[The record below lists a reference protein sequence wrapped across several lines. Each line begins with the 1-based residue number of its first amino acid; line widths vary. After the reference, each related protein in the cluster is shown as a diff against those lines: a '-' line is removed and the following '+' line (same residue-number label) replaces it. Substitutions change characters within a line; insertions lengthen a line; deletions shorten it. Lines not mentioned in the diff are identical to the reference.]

1 MHHGVDDRISFVE
14 TTFLD
19 GIDDVFDLI
28 VSNPPYVKTTDKPAL
43 TPAVL
48 REPAQALF
56 GGNQGL
62 DAIGG
67 VLDAAARALVPGGW
81 LLMEFGYGQD
91 DDVAALV
98 ERRHMLRLERVR
110 SDLQGI
116 PRTAIIRRQTSNS
129 QSPTVQRT

>member
-1 MHHGVDDRISFVE
+1 
-14 TTFLD
+14 
-19 GIDDVFDLI
+19 
-28 VSNPPYVKTTDKPAL
+28 
-43 TPAVL
+43 
-48 REPAQALF
+48 
-56 GGNQGL
+56 
-62 DAIGG
+62 